1 MRVRGMRKGQVS
13 LEFMF
18 VFAIFLLLLVYS
30 VNNVTF
36 TQNSASVDTLRV
48 QVSIEAKHVANSISN
63 TISQVYAQGPGS
75 KATTYLHIRYLNDQ
89 NNLRKVYGANSA
101 MVVFLSYL
109 DGTYVDIVN
118 PSNAILNFNET
129 NVTKRNVF
137 WSESLYKK
145 DLTTDST
152 VFPDSITVNG
162 TTIYGLSLPPDSLPS
177 MITVVVEWN
186 PDAPESW
193 TFQNGELRININPGG

>member
-1 MRVRGMRKGQVS
+1 MRKGQVS

-18 VFAIFLLLLVYS
+18 VFAIFLVLLVYS

-48 QVSIEAKHVANSISN
+48 QVSIEAKHMANAISN

-75 KATTYLHIRYLNDQ
+75 KATTYLHLRYLNDQ
-89 NNLRKVYGANSA
+89 STLQKAYGTNSS

-109 DGTYVDIVN
+109 NGTYVDIIN
-118 PSNAILNFNET
+118 PSNPTLNLNET
-129 NVTKRNVF
+129 NTTRRNVF
-137 WSESLYKK
+137 WSEALYKK
-145 DLTTDST
+145 DITTNST

-162 TTIYGLSLPPDSLPS
+162 TTLYGLSLSPGSLPS
-177 MITVVVEWN
+177 MITIVVEWN
-186 PDAPESW
+186 PSAPENW
-193 TFQNGELRININPGG
+193 TFQNATIRINIKPGG